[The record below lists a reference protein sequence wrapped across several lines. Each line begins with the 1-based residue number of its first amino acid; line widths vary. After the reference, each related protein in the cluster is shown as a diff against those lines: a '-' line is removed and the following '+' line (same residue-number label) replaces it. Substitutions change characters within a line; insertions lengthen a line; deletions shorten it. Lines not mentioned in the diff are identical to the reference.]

1 MDERSLEAGIKYL
14 LLAGASSAF
23 LLYAGLGMMEF
34 NRLAQLLAAGKNI
47 RSVFVLT
54 GLAMTIT
61 GIGFKLVGGGTV

>member
-1 MDERSLEAGIKYL
+1 
-14 LLAGASSAF
+14 
-23 LLYAGLGMMEF
+23 MMEF
-34 NRLAQLLAAGKNI
+34 NRLAQLLTAGKNI